1 MTALVLILAVVL
13 VAALVLLAVRERE
26 RGRRGVHLATPSAA
40 RIAFP
45 FTSNIVSQRG
55 LDAALRLARTE
66 GATLVPVFL
75 AQVPMHLPLDTPVA
89 LQCDGA
95 LPLLEA
101 IEHRAVR
108 CGVAVDSRIER
119 GRSYRHA
126 LREMLVHETFDTVV
140 VTAADDGAAG
150 LSPDD
155 VSWLLENVPG
165 EIIVIRP
172 GSADLRGFPSLEARS
187 HPGTGRS
194 RSPHAPTS
202 PRAGRRPRS
211 RSRVSGDRGNP
222 A

>member
-1 MTALVLILAVVL
+1 MTALAVILAVTL
-13 VAALVLLAVRERE
+13 VVVVAVLAVRER
-26 RGRRGVHLATPSAA
+26 GRHDVRLTTPSAA

-45 FTSNIVSQRG
+45 FTSHIVSQRG
-55 LDAALRLARTE
+55 LDAALRLARFE

-101 IEHRAVR
+101 IEQRAVR
-108 CGVAVDSRIER
+108 SGVAVDSRIER

-126 LREMLVHETFDTVV
+126 LREMLEHETFDTVV
-140 VTAADDGAAG
+140 ATADDEGAAG

-172 GSADLRGFPSLEARS
+172 GDRAAVGDPKPRPALRILQAAKR
-187 HPGTGRS
+187 
-194 RSPHAPTS
+194 
-202 PRAGRRPRS
+202 
-211 RSRVSGDRGNP
+211 
-222 A
+222 